1 LVPLPPD
8 ARSRV
13 RFLYLANKRH
23 PFSPIFVSDPVHL
36 LGLGPD
42 LPGAIRR
49 WRAAVNIR
57 CLSSQVQPDSALP
70 LISLFSEKFL
80 QISKSW

>member
-1 LVPLPPD
+1 MAD
-8 ARSRV
+8 
-13 RFLYLANKRH
+13 KRH
-23 PFSPIFVSDPVHL
+23 PFSPIFVSDPVPL

-49 WRAAVNIR
+49 WHATVNIR
-57 CLSSQVQPDSALP
+57 CLSSQVRPDSALP

-80 QISKSW
+80 QVS